1 MRILGID
8 PGYGRIGFGI
18 VDKIGN
24 NFKLVDFGV
33 IETNKKSDL
42 NARLLEIYDSLGN
55 LIKKFNPDE
64 SAVESLF
71 FFKNVKTAIQVG
83 EARGVILLALQKAN
97 IPIYEYT
104 PYQVKQ
110 AITGYGR
117 AEKGQIQRMLKVV
130 FNLKKT
136 PTPDDAADALAI
148 AFCHGNF
155 QKYNNK

>member
-18 VDKIGN
+18 IDKVGN
-24 NFKLVDFGV
+24 NFKLIDFGV
-33 IETNKKSDL
+33 IETDKNADL
-42 NARLLEIYDSLGN
+42 NVRLLEIFDKLNN
-55 LIKKFNPDE
+55 LIIEYNPDE

-83 EARGVILLALQKAN
+83 EARGVILLALQKAD
-97 IPIYEYT
+97 IPIFEYT

-130 FNLKKT
+130 FNLKKN

-148 AFCHGNF
+148 AFCHGNYRII
-155 QKYNNK
+155 K

>member
-18 VDKIGN
+18 IDKDGN

-42 NARLLEIYDSLGN
+42 NSRLLEIFDGIN
-55 LIKKFNPDE
+55 DLILKYNPDE

-83 EARGVILLALQKAN
+83 EARGVILLTLQKNN
-97 IPIYEYT
+97 IPIFEYT

-130 FNLKKT
+130 FNLKKN

-148 AFCHGNF
+148 AFCHGNYRII
-155 QKYNNK
+155 K

>member
-8 PGYGRIGFGI
+8 PGYGRIGYGVI
-18 VDKIGN
+18 EKTGN
-24 NFKLVDFGV
+24 NFKLIDFGV
-33 IETNKKSDL
+33 IETDKKADL
-42 NARLLEIYDSLGN
+42 NARLLEIFDKLNN
-55 LIKKFNPDE
+55 LIKDYNPDE
-64 SAVESLF
+64 AAVESLF

-83 EARGVILLALQKAN
+83 EARGVILLALQKAS
-97 IPIYEYT
+97 IPIFEYT

-155 QKYNNK
+155 QKYSNR

>member
-8 PGYGRIGFGI
+8 PGYGRIGYGI
-18 VDKIGN
+18 IERVGN
-24 NFKLVDFGV
+24 TFKLIDFGV
-33 IETNKKSDL
+33 IETDKKSDL
-42 NARLLEIYDSLGN
+42 NARLLEIFDKMN
-55 LIKKFNPDE
+55 LLIEKYNPDE

-83 EARGVILLALQKAN
+83 EARGVILLALQKAS
-97 IPIYEYT
+97 IPIFEYT

-117 AEKGQIQRMLKVV
+117 AEKGQIQRMLKVI
-130 FNLKKT
+130 FNLKKN

-155 QKYNNK
+155 RRLQ

>member
-18 VDKIGN
+18 IDKDGN

-42 NARLLEIYDSLGN
+42 NSRLLEIFDGIN
-55 LIKKFNPDE
+55 DLISKYSPDE

-83 EARGVILLALQKAN
+83 EARGVILLTLQKNN
-97 IPIYEYT
+97 IPIFEYT

-130 FNLKKT
+130 FNLKKN

-148 AFCHGNF
+148 AFCHGNYRII
-155 QKYNNK
+155 K